1 MKTNK
6 PRNRESRTKPIP
18 TESSVAIR
26 LRRLASPMTR

>member
-18 TESSVAIR
+18 TGVQRSHSAAP
-26 LRRLASPMTR
+26 ASRVP